1 MKNNHHYK
9 PCFIWIAILL
19 TAGSLLFVSELYSQ
33 RKSRISVRFENE
45 RRTDSISA
53 YREGDVLY
61 ASLEELAFLMNV
73 KTLYN
78 PQNKKMVMRVGSR
91 EIKTTAMNPFIL
103 VDEAVYQIP
112 LPPIDVDGKIFVPL
126 ALFLDVVGDI
136 LPVELDFEHE
146 DGILR
151 IQNFKYNITAIEIEE
166 IDNGSLIRF
175 ITTKNFN
182 ATDVATSKTRGSF
195 YITIYGGT
203 LDTTHFASE
212 TLGIV
217 KRIVPYQFEDSAQ
230 ITFFLDQD
238 VMDPKIYVNEGE
250 VLISLRNTENVSAA
264 MIGSSQEERSRWL
277 IDRVIID
284 PGHGGRDPG
293 AVGKSGLLEKEVNL
307 AIAQRL
313 KTLLEEK
320 LGIEVFLT
328 REDNNALP
336 TLRERTQFANTHQG
350 KLFISIHCNSN
361 ESKSV
366 HGFSTWVLGP
376 AKSQAALEIAEKEN
390 SVVQMYESDEALDEY
405 EDPIHIL
412 NAINQSSNLKESLD
426 LAEMTLSC
434 LKEKTKLSQYGNG
447 IHQAGFF
454 VLVGAAMPRILVE
467 TAFISNEYEER
478 LLRTRQFQYQV
489 ADALYESVKQFK
501 EMYEQGIH

>member
-1 MKNNHHYK
+1 MKSSHHFISRFR
-9 PCFIWIAILL
+9 CIWILVTIRILL
-19 TAGSLLFVSELYSQ
+19 PLSQ
-33 RKSRISVRFENE
+33 FYPQQRSRISVRFENE

-53 YREGDVLY
+53 YREGDILY
-61 ASLEELAFLMNV
+61 ASLEELAYLINV

-78 PQNKKMVMRVGSR
+78 AQNKKLVLRVGSC
-91 EIKTTAMNPFIL
+91 EIKTTAWNPFIL
-103 VDEAVYQIP
+103 VDETIYQIP
-112 LPPIDVDGKIFVPL
+112 LPAIELEGEIFVPL
-126 ALFLDVVGDI
+126 ALFLEAVGSL
-136 LPVELDFEHE
+136 LPAELHFQPD
-146 DGILR
+146 DALIR
-151 IQNFKYNITAIEIEE
+151 IRNFKYNITGLEIEE

-182 ATDVATSKTRGSF
+182 VSDVATSKSRGSF
-195 YITIYGGT
+195 YVTIYGGT
-203 LDTTHFASE
+203 FDTTYFATE
-212 TLGIV
+212 AMGIV
-217 KRIVPYQFEDSAQ
+217 NRIKPYQFENSVQ
-230 ITFFLDQD
+230 VTFFLNQE
-238 VMDPKIYVNEGE
+238 VTDPKVYVNEE
-250 VLISLRNTENVSAA
+250 EIIISLRNTEDISPAL
-264 MIGSSQEERSRWL
+264 ISSTQEERSRWL

-293 AVGKSGLLEKEVNL
+293 AVGQSGLTEKEVNL
-307 AIAQRL
+307 NIAKRL
-313 KTLLEEK
+313 KTLLEEN

-328 REDNNALP
+328 REDNDTLP
-336 TLRERTQFANTHQG
+336 TLRERTQFANAHQG

-361 ESKSV
+361 RSKSV

-405 EDPIHIL
+405 ENSIHIL
-412 NAINQSSNLKESLD
+412 NAINQSSNLNESLD

-447 IHQAGFF
+447 IYQAGFL

-489 ADALYESVKQFK
+489 AEALYESIKQFK
-501 EMYEQGIH
+501 EMYEQGIR

>member
-1 MKNNHHYK
+1 MNR
-9 PCFIWIAILL
+9 FVWIALVW
-19 TAGSLLFVSELYSQ
+19 TMGSLFFVSGLYSQ
-33 RKSRISVRFENE
+33 RNSRISVRFENE

-53 YREGDVLY
+53 YREGGVLY

-73 KTLYN
+73 KILYN

-103 VDEAVYQIP
+103 IDETIFQIP
-112 LPPIDVDGKIFVPL
+112 LPVIDVESKIYVPL
-126 ALFLDVVGDI
+126 ALFLDAVGEM
-136 LPVELDFEHE
+136 LPVELDFQRE
-146 DGILR
+146 DTVLWIR
-151 IQNFKYNITAIEIEE
+151 NFKYNITGMEIEE
-166 IDNGSLIRF
+166 IDNGTLIRF

-182 ATDVATSKTRGSF
+182 VSDVATSKNRGSF
-195 YITIYGGT
+195 YVTIYGGT
-203 LDTTHFASE
+203 LDTTHFAAE

-230 ITFFLDQD
+230 ITFFLDQEET
-238 VMDPKIYVNEGE
+238 DPKVYINEGE
-250 VLISLRNTENVSAA
+250 VLISLRSTEDISPA
-264 MIGSSQEERSRWL
+264 MISVSQEERSRWL
-277 IDRVIID
+277 IDRIIID

-307 AIAQRL
+307 NIAKRL
-313 KTLLEEK
+313 KTLLEEN
-320 LGIEVFLT
+320 LGVEVFLT
-328 REDNNALP
+328 REDNNTLP
-336 TLRERTQFANTHQG
+336 TLRERTQFANNHQG

-361 ESKSV
+361 ENKSV
-366 HGFSTWVLGP
+366 HGFSTWVLGT

-390 SVVQMYESDEALDEY
+390 SVVEMYESDEALDEY
-405 EDPIHIL
+405 QNSIHIL
-412 NAINQSSNLKESLD
+412 NAINQSLNLNESLD

-447 IHQAGFF
+447 IYQAGFF

-489 ADALYESVKQFK
+489 AEALYESIKQFK
-501 EMYEQGIH
+501 EMYEQGIR

>member
-1 MKNNHHYK
+1 MKSNRFTLSLCK
-9 PCFIWIAILL
+9 WILFFLAI
-19 TAGSLLFVSELYSQ
+19 GFVDLYSQ
-33 RKSRISVRFENE
+33 NKSRISVRFESD

-53 YREGDVLY
+53 YREGEVLY
-61 ASLEELAFLMNV
+61 ASLEELAYLINV

-78 PQNKKMVMRVGSR
+78 PQNKKLVLRVGSH
-91 EIKTTAMNPFIL
+91 EVKITAMNPFIL
-103 VDEAVYQIP
+103 IDETVYQIP
-112 LPPIDVDGKIFVPL
+112 LPALDVEGEIVVPL
-126 ALFLDVVGDI
+126 ALFLEVIGPI
-136 LPVELDFEHE
+136 LPAEMNFQQDDAV
-146 DGILR
+146 LR
-151 IQNFKYNITAIEIEE
+151 IRNFKYNITSMEIEE
-166 IDNGSLIRF
+166 IENGSLIRF
-175 ITTKNFN
+175 ATMKNFN
-182 ATDVATSKTRGSF
+182 ASDVATSRNRGSF
-195 YITIYGGT
+195 YVTIYGGT

-212 TLGIV
+212 AMGII
-217 KRIVPYQFEDSAQ
+217 KRIIPYQFENSAQ

-238 VMDPKIYVNEGE
+238 VTDPKVYVNEGE
-250 VLISLRNTENVSAA
+250 ILISLRNGQTVSPPT
-264 MIGSSQEERSRWL
+264 INLSQEERSRWL

-307 AIAQRL
+307 NIAKRL
-313 KTLLEEK
+313 KTLLKDNLE
-320 LGIEVFLT
+320 IEVFLT
-328 REDNNALP
+328 REDDTYP
-336 TLRERTQFANTHQG
+336 TVRERTQFANTHQG
-350 KLFISIHCNSN
+350 KLFISIHCNSD

-376 AKSQAALEIAEKEN
+376 AKTQAALEIAEKEN
-390 SVVQMYESDEALDEY
+390 SVVHMYESDEALDEY
-405 EDPIHIL
+405 EDSIHIL
-412 NAINQSSNLKESLD
+412 NAINQSSNLNESLD

-489 ADALYESVKQFK
+489 ADALYESIKQFK
-501 EMYEQGIH
+501 EMYEQGIR